1 MYLPCMLINPSS
13 ICCLRFANHQLP
25 HLELPCAQL
34 ANRLK
39 YYMKESGQDCIFI
52 LSITLIWKTT
62 YHSGPYTFKINCTLK
77 KMNGLREFINLYY
90 MSTEICFQDNTFQ
103 TVCSHLILCYYYYL
117 FWFKYRYKSFSFIY

>member
-39 YYMKESGQDCIFI
+39 YYMKESGQDYVFI

-62 YHSGPYTFKINCTLK
+62 YHYMAPYTFKINCTLK
-77 KMNGLREFINLYY
+77 NNERSKGVYQFILHVN
-90 MSTEICFQDNTFQ
+90 
-103 TVCSHLILCYYYYL
+103 
-117 FWFKYRYKSFSFIY
+117 